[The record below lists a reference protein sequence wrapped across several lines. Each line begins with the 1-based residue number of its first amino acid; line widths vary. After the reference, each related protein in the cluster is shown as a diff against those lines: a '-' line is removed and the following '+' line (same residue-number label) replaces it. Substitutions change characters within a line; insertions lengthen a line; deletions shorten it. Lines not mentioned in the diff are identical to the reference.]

1 VLKAVLDTQV
11 ILRGATSARPTV
23 TAKIYEAWDAGRF
36 TLLLSAPILEEIE
49 DVVSRPEV
57 RRRLRMSTLEAGA
70 LIERLRRRSVFV
82 TPTVRIARSRDP
94 DDDKFLECAVTEGA
108 DYVVSADADL
118 LSLREVQGIP
128 IIDARYSGRT
138 SPNSSVESGGWKYR
152 DRAFQSTGELTTLL
166 TSRPRPNSLPA

>member
-1 VLKAVLDTQV
+1 MLKAVLDTQV

-36 TLLLSAPILEEIE
+36 TLLLSEPILNEIE

-57 RRRLRMSTLEAGA
+57 RRRLRMTTVEAAA
-70 LIERLRRRSVFV
+70 LIELLRRRAAVV

-94 DDDKFLECAVTEGA
+94 DDNKFLECAVAGSA

-118 LSLREVQGIP
+118 LTLREVEGIP
-128 IIDARYSGRT
+128 IIDPPTFWQALVPS
-138 SPNSSVESGGWKYR
+138 
-152 DRAFQSTGELTTLL
+152 A
-166 TSRPRPNSLPA
+166 